1 MQEMYE
7 DDETV
12 WHDIL
17 RLSVEDLASVQYTGI
32 LLEGGSRL
40 YPIVLGNK
48 GDWSYL
54 ASQLAHFQIVIYICS
69 WVCI

>member
-1 MQEMYE
+1 MYKQEMYE
-7 DDETV
+7 DDESV

-17 RLSVEDLASVQYTGI
+17 RLAVADLASVQYTGI
-32 LLEGGSRL
+32 LLEGGSLL

-54 ASQLAHFQIVIYICS
+54 ASQLIYVQIVFT
-69 WVCI
+69 

>member
-1 MQEMYE
+1 MYE

-12 WHDIL
+12 WDDIL
-17 RLSVEDLASVQYTGI
+17 RLAVEDLASVQYTGI

-54 ASQLAHFQIVIYICS
+54 VSQPAYFQIVIYLCS
-69 WVCI
+69 GGCI